1 MEKKIELVSYSRTE
15 EVLNVLTHFLGLI
28 IPFFIVIKIIPLCR
42 GEAFPLICA
51 CLYALGSFMT
61 FFSSCVYHILPQGDK
76 KRVFRVIDHTAIFFA
91 VAGTVTG
98 CIPAVFTK
106 GSPLAAVLMLI
117 LSWGSVITGTI
128 LTVFFFGKFKNVRMA
143 MYILSSFIC
152 ALLGSGTFKNLP
164 KGALI
169 SLISGGIVLLIGCVL
184 YKIGAKKKYIHSL
197 FHVFIVA
204 GLGIYCCGIYN
215 YVFLLL

>member
-1 MEKKIELVSYSRTE
+1 MEKKIELVNYSKCE
-15 EVLNVLTHFLGLI
+15 EALNVITHFLGLI
-28 IPFFIVIKIIPLCR
+28 IPLFTVIKIIPLCE
-42 GEAFPLICA
+42 GQFFPLICA
-51 CLYALGSFMT
+51 VLYALGTFMT
-61 FFSSCVYHILPQGDK
+61 FCASCVYHIMPQGDK

-98 CIPAVFTK
+98 CTPAVFQK
-106 GSPLAAVLMLI
+106 GNPICAVLMLI
-117 LSWGSVITGTI
+117 LSWGSVIAGTI
-128 LTVFFFGKFKNVRMA
+128 MTVFFFGKFRNVRMA

-152 ALLGSGTFKNLP
+152 ALLGGSTFRNLP
-164 KGALI
+164 KGAFI
-169 SLISGGIVLLIGCVL
+169 CIISGGIVLLIGCVL

-204 GLGIYCCGIYN
+204 GLGIYCYGIYN